1 MKISNGTNSEATSD
15 ENKDINTNF
24 EISVTKQLVEEETVM
39 NTAVED

>member
-15 ENKDINTNF
+15 ENNDINIGT
-24 EISVTKQLVEEETVM
+24 EISVTKQLEEEETVM